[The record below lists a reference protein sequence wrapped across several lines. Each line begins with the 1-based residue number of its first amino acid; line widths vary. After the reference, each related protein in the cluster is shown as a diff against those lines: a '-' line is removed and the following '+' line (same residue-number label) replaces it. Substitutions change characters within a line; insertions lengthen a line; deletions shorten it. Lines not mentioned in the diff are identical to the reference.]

1 MRMYDESLTSK
12 RAALAVEASRGA
24 RGLATGF
31 GTDEH
36 VDDVAAA
43 ILLERYFARE
53 CGEPIDVPPR
63 DTPRRDDETEDG
75 KE

>member
-1 MRMYDESLTSK
+1 MYDESLTSK

-43 ILLERYFARE
+43 ILLEYLRASA
-53 CGEPIDVPPR
+53 GNPSDAPPR

-75 KE
+75 KRD

>member
-1 MRMYDESLTSK
+1 MYDESLTSK
-12 RAALAVEASRGA
+12 RSALAVEASRGA